1 MTPHLS
7 EATLNDYVDG
17 LLPEAERA
25 AAEAH
30 LAACGR
36 CRAEETALRGL
47 VRRLGGLPAE
57 VAPPRDLRPEI
68 AARAAAGEASV
79 RPRLP
84 RWAPLAAAAVLVLG
98 LSLPLYETWRPG
110 QGDASTA
117 SADPAVIEFHEA
129 EKRYAGAL
137 AELEAELSALRPE
150 LPPRAAA
157 LLDANLVVV
166 DRALD
171 EYRRALPAYGPDPE
185 LARLTLAAYERK
197 LELLRGTLN
206 AAES

>member
-1 MTPHLS
+1 MTPHLF

-36 CRAEETALRGL
+36 CRAEEAALRGL

-57 VAPPRDLRPEI
+57 IAPPRDLRPEI
-68 AARAAAGEASV
+68 AARAAAEESSPM
-79 RPRLP
+79 RRRLP
-84 RWAPLAAAAVLVLG
+84 RWAPLAAAAVLVLAVTT
-98 LSLPLYETWRPG
+98 LYSPG
-110 QGDASTA
+110 ERTPGDALA
-117 SADPAVIEFHEA
+117 ADPVAVEFREA

-137 AELEAELSALRPE
+137 AELEAELGALRPE

-157 LLDANLVVV
+157 LLDENLVVV

-171 EYRRALPAYGPDPE
+171 EYRRALPANGSDPE

-197 LELLRGTLN
+197 LELLRGTLL